1 MCYASTMP
9 TIAQRELRNR
19 SGEIL
24 RKAEHGTS
32 FVVTIDGRPVAQLG
46 PIPRRQWVPRDELA
60 KLLRDAP
67 FDATLALDL
76 TRHGQRLDARHDPWA
91 RRRG

>member
-1 MCYASTMP
+1 MT

-24 RKAEHGTS
+24 RKAERGMS

-46 PIPRRQWVPRDELA
+46 PIPRRQWIPREELA
-60 KLLRDAP
+60 QLLRDTP
-67 FDATLALDL
+67 SDRTLARDL
-76 TRHGQRLDARHDPWA
+76 VRHGAKVDVRYDPWA
-91 RRRG
+91 PRRK

>member
-1 MCYASTMP
+1 MP
-9 TIAQRELRNR
+9 TIAQRDLRNR

-24 RKAEHGTS
+24 RKAERGTS

-46 PIPRRQWVPRDELA
+46 PIPRRQWVPRDALA
-60 KLLRDAP
+60 ELLRDAS
-67 FDATLALDL
+67 FDETLAHDL
-76 TRHGQRLDARHDPWA
+76 KRQGQQLDARHDPWA